1 MVVTVFRPRLHYKGA
16 RAKAT
21 AKAKIQAKFRT
32 FSRPGAIF
40 RRPLD
45 SARARGAILSA
56 ELSDGEWYLTSDHP
70 MRREHYL
77 SFAALVNEDT
87 VVLRRLYP
95 EWGAQTRLPYFAHGT
110 LLWYCTQHGLFAQPI
125 DAHKK

>member
-16 RAKAT
+16 RAQKLHR
-21 AKAKIQAKFRT
+21 KQKFRQIQN

-45 SARARGAILSA
+45 SARA
-56 ELSDGEWYLTSDHP
+56 
-70 MRREHYL
+70 
-77 SFAALVNEDT
+77 
-87 VVLRRLYP
+87 
-95 EWGAQTRLPYFAHGT
+95 LPYFAHGT
-110 LLWYCTQHGLFAQPI
+110 LLWYCTQHGLFAQKI

>member
-1 MVVTVFRPRLHYKGA
+1 MVFRRMRMVVMVFRPRLHYKGA

-21 AKAKIQAKFRT
+21 PEAKIQAKFRI

-45 SARARGAILSA
+45 SARA
-56 ELSDGEWYLTSDHP
+56 
-70 MRREHYL
+70 
-77 SFAALVNEDT
+77 
-87 VVLRRLYP
+87 
-95 EWGAQTRLPYFAHGT
+95 LPYFVHGT
-110 LLWYCTQHGLFAQPI
+110 LLWYCTQHGLFTQPI